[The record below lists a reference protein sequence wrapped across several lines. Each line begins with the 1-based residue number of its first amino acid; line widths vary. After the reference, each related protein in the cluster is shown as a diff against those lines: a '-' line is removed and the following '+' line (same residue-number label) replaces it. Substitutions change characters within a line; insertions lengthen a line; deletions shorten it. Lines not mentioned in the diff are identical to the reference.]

1 MRKIL
6 TTLLCTMLIVSAYA
20 QSVNIMNVVRTELT
34 KRGLNEAEVRE
45 KLLENGIDVET
56 IQPAEYA
63 NYRTQV
69 MDILNQM
76 QAEKNG
82 SKVDSTKTNS
92 LLDPNAR
99 AIDQDNREVKVS
111 DRDKNKEKFGKAQW
125 EGKERGKQQPLDI
138 YDADGNKLDIYD
150 KDGKLVPADSVRVY
164 LETELWRKEALDS
177 NAIYGHAFFKGNNL
191 DLFQTLDGAE
201 APDTYVLG
209 DGDEVHISIFGSSQT
224 EIHQRIAVDGSIQP
238 AGSAK
243 IFLKGLTLAQARDA
257 IRNKLAQH
265 FSFNRDQIAVTINTT
280 RTVRVSIYG
289 EVLNQG
295 GFSLSALNTA
305 FNAMSA
311 AGGPS
316 SIGSVRNIQLSRS
329 GKTMRLDLYEY
340 MMNPSKTVYDLQNGD
355 IFFVPVAQKIV
366 KVEGAVNRPM
376 RYEMVEGEDL
386 LKLIKLAGGL
396 KANAY
401 TRFVQVERYDDGQK
415 KFLEYDL
422 NQVMSGSK
430 RVDLVPGDIIR
441 IKEATQPMEDFVAIK
456 GEVYYDGNYDLYR
469 NSSLKTLIEN
479 AKPKYTARTDFVF
492 VERTKD
498 DETVE
503 VLTVPFPGSKAD
515 SDFRLQKRDK
525 VTVLAQ
531 SAYRDL
537 DTIAVSGQVRAPFAK
552 IFGLHDKMTVSQAVE
567 YAGGVKT
574 NGYPIAYIYRKDVT
588 NPEKMEY
595 KRVSLKKDGDMF
607 LQPGDRL
614 NIFDNSTYTEIGQV
628 SISGAVNEPFK
639 TAYDA
644 SLNIHDLIEM
654 AGGLSVAADRS
665 RIEVFRVEFNG
676 TSKTSVKMLTIGVNE
691 DYTLATNNFQVQPY
705 DQIVVRQIPDFT
717 LGRTVEINGR
727 VRYPGV
733 YVLSD
738 GKTHLSEIIE
748 KAGGLLDDRSPYAIL
763 MRKYNDRGPI
773 GVNVKDVMKN
783 KRKEKID
790 PILMEDDVIDI
801 VRMENTVT
809 IYETGTRMSQYTPDE
824 FDLSKKTVV
833 YQGAH
838 SAGWYIKNYAGGFHK
853 FADKNSVTVTMPNYQ
868 TRSTG
873 KTFIFFRKY
882 PKVEPG
888 SVITLSLDDRKIEKA
903 AEPKE
908 KVDWESWAQK
918 ALSAVTS
925 VVSIILLLDRL

>member
-6 TTLLCTMLIVSAYA
+6 TTLLCTVLFVSAYA
-20 QSVNIMNVVRTELT
+20 QSVSIMNLVRTELI
-34 KRGLNEAEVRE
+34 KRGLEETEVRT
-45 KLLENGIDVET
+45 KLLENGIDVDS
-56 IQPAEYA
+56 IKPAEYA

-69 MDILNQM
+69 MDILNQL
-76 QAEKNG
+76 QEEKKNAAAAATATPAL
-82 SKVDSTKTNS
+82 DDTTKTGIEIAPIAAPVSATTPDEAKAEAS
-92 LLDPNAR
+92 LSTIIEEEANKAAGDP
-99 AIDQDNREVKVS
+99 
-111 DRDKNKEKFGKAQW
+111 
-125 EGKERGKQQPLDI
+125 
-138 YDADGNKLDIYD
+138 
-150 KDGKLVPADSVRVY
+150 
-164 LETELWRKEALDS
+164 
-177 NAIYGHAFFKGNNL
+177 NAIYGHSI
-191 DLFQTLDGAE
+191 FQGKSMDVFRTTDGAQ

-224 EIHQRIAVDGSIQP
+224 EIHQRIAPDGSIQP
-238 AGSAK
+238 TGSAK
-243 IFLKGLTLAQARDA
+243 IFLKGMTLGQARDA
-257 IRNKLAQH
+257 IRSKLAQH
-265 FSFNRDQIAVTINTT
+265 FSFNRDQIAVTINTA
-280 RTVRVSIYG
+280 RTVSVSIYG

-295 GFSLSALNTA
+295 GFSISALNTA
-305 FNAMSA
+305 FNAMAA

-316 SIGSVRNIQLSRS
+316 DIGSVRNIQLSRS
-329 GKTMRLDLYEY
+329 GKTYRLDLYEY
-340 MMNPSKTVYDLQNGD
+340 MMNPGKSVYDLQNGD

-396 KANAY
+396 QANAY

-415 KFLEYDL
+415 KYLEYDL

-430 RVDLVPGDIIR
+430 RVDLVPGDIVR
-441 IKEATQPMEDFVAIK
+441 IKAATEPMEDFVAIA

-469 NSSLKTLIEN
+469 NGSLKTLIEN

-503 VLTVPFPGSKAD
+503 VLTVPFPGTKGD
-515 SDFRLQKRDK
+515 EDFRLQKRDK

-537 DTIAVSGQVRAPFAK
+537 DTIAVSGQVRAPFARV
-552 IFGLHDKMTVSQAVE
+552 FGLHDKMTVSQAIE
-567 YAGGVKT
+567 FAGGVKT
-574 NGYPIAYIYRKDVT
+574 NGFPIAYIFRKDVT

-595 KRVSLKKDGDMF
+595 KRVSIKKDGDMF

-614 NIFDNSTYTEIGQV
+614 NVYDNSTYTEIGQV

-639 TAYDA
+639 TAYDP

-654 AGGLSVAADRS
+654 AGGLAVSADRN
-665 RIEVFRVEFNG
+665 RVEVFRVEFNG
-676 TSKTSVKMLTIGVNE
+676 TSKTSLKMLSIAVNE
-691 DYTLATNNFQVQPY
+691 DYTLATSNFQIQPY

-733 YVLSD
+733 YVLAD

-748 KAGGLLDDRSPYAIL
+748 KAGGLMDDRSPYATL
-763 MRKYNDRGPI
+763 MRTYNNRGPI

-790 PILMEDDVIDI
+790 PILMEGDVINI
-801 VRMENTVT
+801 VRQENTVT
-809 IYETGTRMSQYTPDE
+809 IYETGTRMSQYVPDE
-824 FDLSKKTVV
+824 YELSKKTIVF
-833 YQGAH
+833 QGRH

-853 FADKNSVTVTMPNYQ
+853 MADKNSTTVTMPNYQ

-873 KTFIFFRKY
+873 KTFLFFRDY
-882 PKVEPG
+882 PTVEPG
-888 SVITLSLDDRKIEKA
+888 SVITVSMDEKKIEKA

-908 KVDWESWAQK
+908 KVDWENWAQK
-918 ALSAVTS
+918 SLSAITS
-925 VVSIILLLDRL
+925 VVSIILLLNRL

>member
-6 TTLLCTMLIVSAYA
+6 TTLLCTMLLVSAYA
-20 QSVNIMNVVRTELT
+20 QSVNIMNLVRNELA
-34 KRGLNEAEVRE
+34 KRGLAETEVRAR
-45 KLLENGIDVET
+45 LLENGINVDT
-56 IQPAEYA
+56 IKPSEYA
-63 NYRTQV
+63 SYQSRVTE
-69 MDILNQM
+69 ILNQM
-76 QAEKNG
+76 EAEKAAASNVKAVPDTVNTGIEIAAPVVTLPETTSGEAVAEETNKTEIAANEQNAG
-82 SKVDSTKTNS
+82 SD
-92 LLDPNAR
+92 D
-99 AIDQDNREVKVS
+99 
-111 DRDKNKEKFGKAQW
+111 
-125 EGKERGKQQPLDI
+125 
-138 YDADGNKLDIYD
+138 
-150 KDGKLVPADSVRVY
+150 
-164 LETELWRKEALDS
+164 
-177 NAIYGHAFFKGNNL
+177 IYGHSLFKGKSM
-191 DLFQTLDGAE
+191 DVFRTTDGAQ

-224 EIHQRIAVDGSIQP
+224 EIHQRIAPDGSIQP
-238 AGSAK
+238 AGSSK
-243 IFLKGLTLAQARDA
+243 IFLKGMTIAQAREA
-257 IRNKLAQH
+257 IRNKLSQH
-265 FSFNRDQIAVTINTT
+265 FSFNRDQIAVTITT
-280 RTVRVSIYG
+280 ARTVNVSIYG
-289 EVLNQG
+289 EVSVQG
-295 GFSLSALNTA
+295 GFSVSALNTS
-305 FNAMSA
+305 FNALAA

-316 SIGSVRNIQLSRS
+316 DLGSVRNIQLSRS
-329 GKTMRLDLYEY
+329 GKTYRLDLYDY
-340 MMNPSKTVYDLQNGD
+340 MSNAGKNTPYDIQNGD
-355 IFFVPVAQKIV
+355 VIFVPVAQKIV

-396 KANAY
+396 QANAY

-415 KFLEYDL
+415 KYLEYDL
-422 NQVMSGSK
+422 NQIMSGSK
-430 RVDLVPGDIIR
+430 RVDLVPGDIVR
-441 IKEATQPMEDFVAIK
+441 IKAATEPLEDFVAIA

-469 NSSLKTLIEN
+469 NGSLKTLIEN

-503 VLTVPFPGSKAD
+503 VLTVPFPGTKGNE
-515 SDFRLQKRDK
+515 DFRLQKRDR

-537 DTIAVSGQVRAPFAK
+537 DTIAVSGQVRAPFARV
-552 IFGLHDKMTVSQAVE
+552 FGLHDKMTVSQAIE
-567 YAGGVKT
+567 FAGGVKT
-574 NGYPIAYIYRKDVT
+574 SGYPIAYIYRKDVT

-614 NIFDNSTYTEIGQV
+614 NVFDNSTYTEIGQV

-644 SLNIHDLIEM
+644 TLNVHDLIEM
-654 AGGLSVAADRS
+654 AGGLTVAADRN

-676 TSKTSVKMLTIGVNE
+676 TSKTALKMLSIAVNE
-691 DYTLATNNFQVQPY
+691 DYTLATSNFQIQPY

-733 YVLSD
+733 YVLAD

-748 KAGGLLDDRSPYAIL
+748 KAGGLLDDRSPYATL
-763 MRKYNDRGPI
+763 MRSYNNRGPI

-790 PILMEDDVIDI
+790 PILMEGDVINI
-801 VRMENTVT
+801 VRQENTVT
-809 IYETGTRMSQYTPDE
+809 IYETGTRMSQYVPDE
-824 FDLSKKTVV
+824 YELSKKTIV
-833 YQGAH
+833 YQGHH

-853 FADKNSVTVTMPNYQ
+853 MADKNSTTVTMPNYQ

-873 KTFIFFRKY
+873 KTFIFFRDY
-882 PKVEPG
+882 PTVEPG
-888 SVITLSLDDRKIEKA
+888 SVITVSMDEKKIEKA

-918 ALSAVTS
+918 SLSAVTS
-925 VVSIILLLDRL
+925 IVSIILLLNRL

>member
-6 TTLLCTMLIVSAYA
+6 TTLLCTMLLVSAYA
-20 QSVNIMNVVRTELT
+20 QSVNIMNLVRNELA
-34 KRGLNEAEVRE
+34 KRGLAETEVRAR
-45 KLLENGIDVET
+45 LLENGINVDT
-56 IQPAEYA
+56 IKPSEYA
-63 NYRTQV
+63 SYQSRVTE
-69 MDILNQM
+69 ILNQM
-76 QAEKNG
+76 EAEKAAASNVKAVPDTVNTGIEIAAPVVTLPETTSGEAVAEETNKTEIAANEQNAG
-82 SKVDSTKTNS
+82 SD
-92 LLDPNAR
+92 D
-99 AIDQDNREVKVS
+99 
-111 DRDKNKEKFGKAQW
+111 
-125 EGKERGKQQPLDI
+125 
-138 YDADGNKLDIYD
+138 
-150 KDGKLVPADSVRVY
+150 
-164 LETELWRKEALDS
+164 
-177 NAIYGHAFFKGNNL
+177 IYGHSLFKGKSM
-191 DLFQTLDGAE
+191 DVFRTTDGAQ

-224 EIHQRIAVDGSIQP
+224 EIHQRIAPDGSIQP
-238 AGSAK
+238 AGSSK
-243 IFLKGLTLAQARDA
+243 IFLKGMTIAQAREA
-257 IRNKLAQH
+257 IRNKLSQH
-265 FSFNRDQIAVTINTT
+265 FSFNRDQIAVTITT
-280 RTVRVSIYG
+280 ARTVNVSIYG
-289 EVLNQG
+289 EVSVQG
-295 GFSLSALNTA
+295 GFSVSALNTS
-305 FNAMSA
+305 FNALAA

-316 SIGSVRNIQLSRS
+316 DLGSVRNIQLSRS
-329 GKTMRLDLYEY
+329 GKTYRLDLYDY
-340 MMNPSKTVYDLQNGD
+340 MSNAGKNTPYDIQNGD
-355 IFFVPVAQKIV
+355 VIFVPVAQKIV

-396 KANAY
+396 QANAY

-415 KFLEYDL
+415 KYLEYDL
-422 NQVMSGSK
+422 NQIMSGSK
-430 RVDLVPGDIIR
+430 RVDLVPGDIVR
-441 IKEATQPMEDFVAIK
+441 IKAATEPLEDFVAIA

-469 NSSLKTLIEN
+469 NGSLKTLIEN

-503 VLTVPFPGSKAD
+503 VLTVPFPGTKGNE
-515 SDFRLQKRDK
+515 DFRLQKRDR

-537 DTIAVSGQVRAPFAK
+537 DTIAVSGQVRAPFARV
-552 IFGLHDKMTVSQAVE
+552 FGLHDKMTVSQAIE
-567 YAGGVKT
+567 FAGGVKT
-574 NGYPIAYIYRKDVT
+574 SGYPIAYIYRKDVT

-614 NIFDNSTYTEIGQV
+614 NVFDNSTYTEIGQV

-644 SLNIHDLIEM
+644 TLNVHDLIEM
-654 AGGLSVAADRS
+654 AGGLTVAADRN

-676 TSKTSVKMLTIGVNE
+676 TSKTALKMLSIAVNE
-691 DYTLATNNFQVQPY
+691 DYTLATSNFQIQPY

-733 YVLSD
+733 YVLAD

-748 KAGGLLDDRSPYAIL
+748 KAGGLMDDRSPYATL
-763 MRKYNDRGPI
+763 MRSYNNRGPI

-790 PILMEDDVIDI
+790 PILMEGDVINI
-801 VRMENTVT
+801 VRQENTVT
-809 IYETGTRMSQYTPDE
+809 IYETGTRMSQYVPDE
-824 FDLSKKTVV
+824 YELSKKTIV
-833 YQGAH
+833 YQGHH

-853 FADKNSVTVTMPNYQ
+853 MADKNSTTVTMPNYQ

-873 KTFIFFRKY
+873 KTFIFFRDY
-882 PKVEPG
+882 PTVEPG
-888 SVITLSLDDRKIEKA
+888 SVITVSMDEKKIEKA

-918 ALSAVTS
+918 SLSAVTS
-925 VVSIILLLDRL
+925 IVSIILLLNRL